1 MIGPAN
7 ARIQSLSIDLLQT
20 IIARGDMGLQAL
32 ESIENIVVAKI
43 FSSIH
48 TGRLDLQPK
57 LLHILHSVIL
67 ATSTIP
73 QARQGKSKAD
83 AALAVAALE
92 PSGSVASNV
101 IDEGVT
107 RKLPSSSIDPLLT
120 QTLIHGISEIS
131 NRPILQHWLDFIL
144 TTVPQ
149 FSQSLQQLSY
159 PLSECICRQL
169 NSSLGLMEEVLLKGF
184 SVRPDSA
191 PIMTDS
197 EFVML
202 LHALERLVLQG
213 LSKGE
218 TSYNEN
224 PDDAL
229 PTTATEKESTGLLG
243 LVSNVFTPDGSGSFP
258 IDSLSV
264 SLRSTSDLKTHTR
277 ESRLG
282 RQLIVPS
289 MMPFR
294 LFTLYGL
301 PQLGS
306 RQIHLDL
313 RKIQ

>member
-20 IIARGDMGLQAL
+20 IIARGDMDLQAL
-32 ESIENIVVAKI
+32 ENVETVVVAKI
-43 FSSIH
+43 FSLIH
-48 TGRLDLQPK
+48 TSRLDLQPK

-92 PSGSVASNV
+92 PSGSAASNI
-101 IDEGVT
+101 IDESAT
-107 RKLPSSSIDPLLT
+107 KKLSSSSLNPLLA
-120 QTLIHGISEIS
+120 QTLIDGISELS

-149 FSQSLQQLSY
+149 FSHSLQHLSY

-169 NSSLGLMEEVLLKGF
+169 NSSLDLMEEVLLKGF
-184 SVRPDSA
+184 SVRLDSA

-202 LHALERLVLQG
+202 LHGLERLVLQG

-218 TSYNEN
+218 IASNEN
-224 PDDAL
+224 PDEAL
-229 PTTATEKESTGLLG
+229 PMTATEKESTGLLG
-243 LVSNVFTPDGSGSFP
+243 LVSNVFTPDGSTSFP

-264 SLRSTSDLKTHTR
+264 SS
-277 ESRLG
+277 
-282 RQLIVPS
+282 
-289 MMPFR
+289 
-294 LFTLYGL
+294 
-301 PQLGS
+301 
-306 RQIHLDL
+306 
-313 RKIQ
+313 

>member
-7 ARIQSLSIDLLQT
+7 ARIQSLSIDLLQA
-20 IIARGDMGLQAL
+20 IIARGDMNLQAL
-32 ESIENIVVAKI
+32 EDIENVVVAKI

-92 PSGSVASNV
+92 PSGSAASNI
-101 IDEGVT
+101 IDEST
-107 RKLPSSSIDPLLT
+107 SKKLPSSSLNPLLA
-120 QTLIHGISEIS
+120 QALIDGISEIG

-149 FSQSLQQLSY
+149 FSHSLQHLSY

-169 NSSLGLMEEVLLKGF
+169 NNSLDSMEEVLLKGF

-202 LHALERLVLQG
+202 LHGLERLVLQG

-218 TSYNEN
+218 VPSTEN
-224 PDDAL
+224 IDDAM
-229 PTTATEKESTGLLG
+229 PVTATEKESSGLLG
-243 LVSNVFTPDGSGSFP
+243 LVSNVFTPDGSTSFP

-264 SLRSTSDLKTHTR
+264 SS
-277 ESRLG
+277 
-282 RQLIVPS
+282 
-289 MMPFR
+289 
-294 LFTLYGL
+294 
-301 PQLGS
+301 
-306 RQIHLDL
+306 
-313 RKIQ
+313 